1 MIVERVCKVQK
12 QLAIVKQKIWPVS
25 KAMLPLFIG
34 VACLWLLK
42 DRLTAQTV
50 ASIIPTLKTL
60 PAQQWL
66 IGLLATC
73 VSFWALGR
81 YDVIIHR
88 HFNTGCPAHRASVVG
103 AASIAVG
110 QVVGMGVVTG
120 ALVRWRMLPEL
131 SVARAGKIALTVAL
145 SFFIG
150 FGFTAAIISLV
161 FSVNF
166 VPAYIAYAYIIL
178 FLFMVLSSVFHPLKT
193 PFLCRL
199 RLPTL
204 PTLPAITGILV
215 LTLIDTTAAA
225 FALYALIPETAE
237 IGFSLL
243 LPAYLAALTVAL
255 ITGTPGG
262 VGPFELTL
270 LALLPGAPEGDVMAG
285 IVAFRL
291 IYYALPA
298 LIAAFVLFR
307 PYEEKAPRQ
316 TAPRLS
322 APSPEGVEFTAGQR
336 SEAGVCRQN
345 NGRIL
350 HLGAARLAVASTPQ
364 TETAMFDPLT
374 GRPGFDPAGLLTL
387 AKNQNKVACFYKL
400 TGRYATRLRHQ
411 GFKIL
416 RIADEAVLDPG
427 RFNLEGSQ
435 FRQLR
440 RKLNKAKKAGVSVA
454 LAQSL
459 PLPEMAKIDGEW
471 QNNNGPARGFSM
483 GRFCP
488 EYLRHQRVY
497 VARQGPDIIAYISF
511 HIGADELCLDLMRS
525 ASCAPDGTMH
535 QLIVTALKD
544 AAAEG
549 CPRLSLAALPPVISG
564 RSVIG
569 KFHQSAITWLS
580 GGPGLNQFKTCFKPR
595 LEPLY
600 AAAKSWPAL
609 TLALV
614 DLSRAIRYPGTNEP
628 QKDHEELGFARARES

>member
-1 MIVERVCKVQK
+1 M
-12 QLAIVKQKIWPVS
+12 S

-34 VACLWLLK
+34 AACLWLLK

-178 FLFMVLSSVFHPLKT
+178 FIFMVLSSVLHPLKA
-193 PFLCRL
+193 PFLRRL
-199 RLPTL
+199 RL

-225 FALYALIPETAE
+225 FALYALMPETAG
-237 IGFSLL
+237 IGFSVL
-243 LPAYLAALTVAL
+243 LPAYLAALTAAL

-270 LALLPGAPEGDVMAG
+270 LALLPGAPEVDVMAG

-298 LIAAFVLFR
+298 LIAAIVLFR
-307 PYEEKAPRQ
+307 PYEEKTPKQ

-322 APSPEGVEFTAGQR
+322 APSIEGVEFTAGQR

-350 HLGAARLAVASTPQ
+350 HLGTARLAVVATPQ

-400 TGRYATRLRHQ
+400 SGRYAARLRHQ

-427 RFNLEGSQ
+427 GFSLQGSD

-440 RKLNKAKKAGVSVA
+440 RKLNKAQKAGVSVA
-454 LAQSL
+454 LAHNL
-459 PLPEMAKIDGEW
+459 PLSEMARIDREW
-471 QNNNGPARGFSM
+471 QQNNGPARGFSM

-488 EYLRHQRVY
+488 DYLRQQRVY
-497 VARQGPDIIAYISF
+497 IARQGPDIIAYISF

-535 QLIVTALKD
+535 QLIVTALED
-544 AAAEG
+544 AASEG
-549 CPRLSLAALPPVISG
+549 CPRLSLAALPPVISD

-569 KFHQSAITWLS
+569 NFHQSVIIWLS
-580 GGPGLNQFKTCFKPR
+580 GGAGLSQFKSCFKPR
-595 LEPLY
+595 HEPLY

-609 TLALV
+609 TLALI
-614 DLSRAIRYPGTNEP
+614 DLSRAIRHPDTSPP
-628 QKDHEELGFARARES
+628 QKDHEDLAFARAGES

>member
-1 MIVERVCKVQK
+1 
-12 QLAIVKQKIWPVS
+12 
-25 KAMLPLFIG
+25 MLPLFIG
-34 VACLWLLK
+34 AACLWLLK
-42 DRLTAQTV
+42 DRLTAQTL

-131 SVARAGKIALTVAL
+131 SVARAGKIALTVAV

-150 FGFTAAIISLV
+150 FGFTAAIISLIL
-161 FSVNF
+161 SVKF
-166 VPAYIAYAYIIL
+166 IPSYIAVAYILLFAIL
-178 FLFMVLSSVFHPLKT
+178 VLSSVLYPLKT
-193 PFLCRL
+193 PFLRRL
-199 RLPTL
+199 RL

-225 FALYALIPETAE
+225 FALYALMPETAG
-237 IGFSLL
+237 IGFSVL
-243 LPAYLAALTVAL
+243 LPAYLAALTAAL
-255 ITGTPGG
+255 VTGTPGG
-262 VGPFELTL
+262 VGPFELSL
-270 LALLPGAPEGDVMAG
+270 LALLPGAPEVDVMAG

-298 LIAAFVLFR
+298 LIAALVLFR

-316 TAPRLS
+316 SAPRLS

-350 HLGAARLAVASTPQ
+350 HLGAARLAVAATPQ
-364 TETAMFDPLT
+364 TEAAMFDPLT
-374 GRPGFDPAGLLTL
+374 GRPGFDPAGLLAL

-400 TGRYATRLRHQ
+400 SGRYAAKLRHQ

-427 RFNLEGSQ
+427 RFSLEGSQ

-440 RKLNKAKKAGVSVA
+440 RKLSKAKKAGVSVA
-454 LAQSL
+454 LAHTL
-459 PLPEMAKIDGEW
+459 PLPEMARVDREW
-471 QNNNGPARGFSM
+471 QQNNGPARGFSM
-483 GRFCP
+483 GHFCP
-488 EYLRHQRVY
+488 NYLRQQRVY
-497 VARQGPDIIAYISF
+497 IARQGPEIIAYISF
-511 HIGADELCLDLMRS
+511 HIGANELCLDLMRS

-535 QLIVTALKD
+535 QLIVTALED
-544 AAAEG
+544 AASEG
-549 CPRLSLAALPPVISG
+549 YPRLSLAAIPPAIAG
-564 RSVIG
+564 QSVIG
-569 KFHQSAITWLS
+569 NFHQSVITWLS
-580 GGPGLNQFKTCFKPR
+580 GGAGLSQFKTCFKPR

-600 AAAKSWPAL
+600 AAAKSWPAM

-614 DLSRAIRYPGTNEP
+614 DLSRTIRHPGTNTP
-628 QKDHEELGFARARES
+628 QKDHEELAFARADES

>member
-12 QLAIVKQKIWPVS
+12 QLAIVKQRIWPVS

-34 VACLWLLK
+34 AACLWLLK
-42 DRLTAQTV
+42 DRLTAQTM

-66 IGLLATC
+66 TGLLATC

-145 SFFIG
+145 SFFMG

-161 FSVNF
+161 FAVKF
-166 VPAYIAYAYIIL
+166 VPAYIAYAYIVL
-178 FLFMVLSSVFHPLKT
+178 FLFIVLASVLHPLKT
-193 PFLCRL
+193 PFLRQL
-199 RLPTL
+199 RL

-225 FALYALIPETAE
+225 FALYALMPETAG

-243 LPAYLAALTVAL
+243 LPAYLAALTAAL

-270 LALLPGAPEGDVMAG
+270 LALLPGAPEADVMAG

-298 LIAAFVLFR
+298 LIAAIVLFR
-307 PYEEKAPRQ
+307 PYEEKAPRHA
-316 TAPRLS
+316 APRLS
-322 APSPEGVEFTAGQR
+322 APSTAGAEFTAGLR

-350 HLGAARLAVASTPQ
+350 HSGGARLAVASTPQ

-374 GRPGFDPAGLLTL
+374 GRPGFDPAGLLRL

-400 TGRYATRLRHQ
+400 SGRYAARLRHQ
-411 GFKIL
+411 GLKIL

-427 RFNLEGSQ
+427 RFSLEGSQ

-440 RKLNKAKKAGVSVA
+440 RKLSKAKKAGVSVA

-497 VARQGPDIIAYISF
+497 IARQGLEVIAYISF
-511 HIGADELCLDLMRS
+511 HVGADELCLDLMRS

-535 QLIVTALKD
+535 QLIVTALED
-544 AAAEG
+544 AATEG
-549 CPRLSLAALPPVISG
+549 YPRLSLAAMPPVISG
-564 RSVIG
+564 RSMIG
-569 KFHQSAITWLS
+569 DFHQWVITWLS

-600 AAAKSWPAL
+600 AAAKSWPAM
-609 TLALV
+609 TLALI
-614 DLSRAIRYPGTNEP
+614 DISRAIHHPGTNP
-628 QKDHEELGFARARES
+628 AQKDHEELGFARARES